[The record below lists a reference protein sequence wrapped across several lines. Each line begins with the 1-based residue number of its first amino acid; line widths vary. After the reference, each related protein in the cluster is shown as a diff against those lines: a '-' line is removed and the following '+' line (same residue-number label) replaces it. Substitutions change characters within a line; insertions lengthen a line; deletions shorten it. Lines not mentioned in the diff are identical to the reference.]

1 MSRTPRHTADP
12 GDTHGAGVLGEPR
25 PGTLAHARLT
35 TPSKPEKNPGELNAW
50 GGKIRPI
57 AESIVASESQFRD
70 PPREI
75 ARWMGHT
82 TYFTSIGA
90 MHIHRV
96 GLFRGIG
103 WVLPHTGA
111 KNDWNYARVTLNGDG
126 VTFDLCLGKVETES
140 NYAPDTIEIQH
151 VVTQIPG
158 RDLRKVYER
167 ETIDQ

>member
-1 MSRTPRHTADP
+1 MSRTSRHTAAP
-12 GDTHGAGVLGEPR
+12 GDARGAVVPGQPR
-25 PGTLAHARLT
+25 TDTLAAYDHLPRR
-35 TPSKPEKNPGELNAW
+35 PEKKPGPTNAW

-57 AESIVASESQFRD
+57 SDSIVNSETQFRD

-75 ARWMGHT
+75 SRWMGNMP
-82 TYFTSIGA
+82 YFTSIGA
-90 MHIHRV
+90 MFIHRV

-103 WVLPHTGA
+103 WVLPHSGV

-126 VTFDLCLGKVETES
+126 VTFDLCLGKVEVES

-151 VVTQIPG
+151 TVVQIPG

-167 ETIDQ
+167 ETMDG